1 MKNTL
6 KSLKRNRINALIL
19 ISETSRNFA
28 NALLEELNGSSDNIF
43 DAEQANI
50 DAMEAE
56 LDAIGELL
64 DFEEANH
71 KENKL

>member
-50 DAMEAE
+50 YAMEAE

-64 DFEEANH
+64 DFEEANY